1 MEGLLTWFISIA
13 AIVAALA
20 NIALW
25 SRRRRRM
32 KVVAL
37 ILVALFMPISYLAMV
52 DLLSRPK
59 PMSMEWSPPGKD
71 DAKLLGAKMEEDVA
85 IYIWVQRD
93 GAREP
98 RAYKLPWSEEMA
110 RQLHESQRSA
120 ERDGSDVQVRMRKGQ
135 QQIDGERMFYA
146 KPRQALPPKQVASDN

>member
-1 MEGLLTWFISIA
+1 MASVRAFDSVRLA
-13 AIVAALA
+13 HAALA
-20 NIALW
+20 NVALW
-25 SRRRRRM
+25 SRRRRRV
-32 KVVAL
+32 KVMAL
-37 ILVALFMPISYLAMV
+37 ALVALFLPVSYLAMV

-71 DAKLLGAKMEEDVA
+71 DAKLLGAKMVEDVA

-93 GAREP
+93 DAKEP
-98 RAYKLPWSEEMA
+98 RAYKLPWSDEMA

-120 ERDGSDVQVRMRKGQ
+120 EREGGQVQVRMRKAQ